1 MDEAARA
8 YWDDVSEGNARRSKD
23 GGGTVEKVD
32 PERTKNVRE
41 EAWWYWIKQKIRRV
55 VNVAA
60 ENEQGGLTVRGR
72 MVIYKPITG
81 DPLIDGENGHENAV
95 EVFVPD

>member
-1 MDEAARA
+1 MDDAARA
-8 YWDDVSEGNARRSKD
+8 YWDEVSESNARRSKD
-23 GGGTVEKVD
+23 GGGEPEKVD
-32 PERTKNVRE
+32 PERTKEKRE
-41 EAWWYWIKQKIRRV
+41 EAWWFWVKQKIRRV
-55 VNVAA
+55 VGVAA
-60 ENEQGGLTVRGR
+60 KSESGELTVRGR